1 MFIEQIEIFDI
12 DVNFLIMM
20 VKTINIHG
28 NQHWLKALII
38 NLHIDFL
45 FIFGVIH
52 IGSMI
57 KWPNAKRILAA
68 AR

>member
-1 MFIEQIEIFDI
+1 MFIEQKEIFDI

-38 NLHIDFL
+38 NLHIATDM
-45 FIFGVIH
+45 FGCNENIEF
-52 IGSMI
+52 
-57 KWPNAKRILAA
+57 
-68 AR
+68 